1 MRIVLIIFVDFL
13 NVWSDRSDAQ
23 LWRRVYDRKWPGGAC
38 GLVNWLKVLNVRSC
52 CLIKVIIVKCAWIS
66 QAPSNTLTMVF
77 NEKIYVSNCRRQGQ
91 VV

>member
-1 MRIVLIIFVDFL
+1 MPKVSSGSF
-13 NVWSDRSDAQ
+13 
-23 LWRRVYDRKWPGGAC
+23 GAR
-38 GLVNWLKVLNVRSC
+38 GLVNWLKVLNVRTC
-52 CLIKVIIVKCAWIS
+52 CLIQVILIKYAWIS